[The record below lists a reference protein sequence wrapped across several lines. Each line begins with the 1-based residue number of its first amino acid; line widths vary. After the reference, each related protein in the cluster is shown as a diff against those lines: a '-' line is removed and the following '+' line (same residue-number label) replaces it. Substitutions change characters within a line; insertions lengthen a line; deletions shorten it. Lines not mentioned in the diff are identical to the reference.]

1 MLSRHHRSNFERTF
15 FHDFLMEK
23 VLFLDPKGAFSEGSV
38 GGFCSDLV
46 LKSSNGAISALRK
59 SWGIVCSMYQVAKI
73 PTSG

>member
-1 MLSRHHRSNFERTF
+1 MLSRHHRSNFERNV

-38 GGFCSDLV
+38 GGFCSDLG